1 MKDRSFGV
9 WVSDEAAPWSLVKTQ
24 GKESSMLL
32 TKVITDAKDHIT
44 GTPKKFNP
52 MDMMHEMDKPGR

>member
-1 MKDRSFGV
+1 MKDRSSEL
-9 WVSDEAAPWSLVKTQ
+9 WVSDKVAPWGLVKTQ

-32 TKVITDAKDHIT
+32 TKEITDAKDHIT